1 MDSLEHVDHVVQVDE
16 GVVDGDHLGPLLQ
29 SRPVYQAKIYC
40 TVLSK
45 SFRDSAMRF
54 SNAVYFNL

>member
-29 SRPVYQAKIYC
+29 SRPVYQAKIY
-40 TVLSK
+40 S
-45 SFRDSAMRF
+45 SFQVF
-54 SNAVYFNL
+54 